1 MIPYHKIYKSDE
13 EENYICDALARRQI
27 SGDGYYTKLV
37 EDFLQKCFHLN
48 KVLMT
53 TSATH
58 ALELAMLLIDLK
70 SGDEVIMPSFTFS
83 STANA
88 VLLRGA
94 KPVFAEIDK
103 QTLNL
108 DPQSVHSRITKK
120 TRAIIPVHYAG
131 ISCNMDAL
139 MDLAKNQKIYV
150 IEDAAQAVNAKYRGK
165 YLGGIGHMGCYSFH
179 GTKNFTSGE
188 GGALIINRED
198 EQLIERAECI
208 RQKGTDRSKFLRGEI
223 DSYSWVDT
231 GSSYSPSELL
241 MALLYS
247 QLQEL
252 NYITQQR
259 RHIHAYYSNL
269 LQPFADKGLM
279 SITQLPEQCEGNY
292 HIYYMVFHDKQHREY
307 VMKKLLDSNIGAST
321 HFVPLHSSEMGRKLG
336 YKAEDLPI
344 TEQISKCIL
353 RLPIYPDLKKSE
365 LDYIAEKL
373 TAILEEL

>member
-94 KPVFAEIDK
+94 KPVFAEIDR

-179 GTKNFTSGE
+179 GTKN
-188 GGALIINRED
+188 
-198 EQLIERAECI
+198 
-208 RQKGTDRSKFLRGEI
+208 
-223 DSYSWVDT
+223 
-231 GSSYSPSELL
+231 
-241 MALLYS
+241 
-247 QLQEL
+247 
-252 NYITQQR
+252 
-259 RHIHAYYSNL
+259 
-269 LQPFADKGLM
+269 
-279 SITQLPEQCEGNY
+279 
-292 HIYYMVFHDKQHREY
+292 
-307 VMKKLLDSNIGAST
+307 
-321 HFVPLHSSEMGRKLG
+321 
-336 YKAEDLPI
+336 
-344 TEQISKCIL
+344 
-353 RLPIYPDLKKSE
+353 
-365 LDYIAEKL
+365 
-373 TAILEEL
+373 